1 MNGADNFIFET
12 LKGMIERQEISS
24 WHAIAFVIALTV
36 TFPIL
41 LKIGKI
47 FVFFKNIKDSKIN
60 RLEKMLSNTH
70 LEQDDIDNIK
80 RSIKSIL
87 RYRITG
93 IRDVERQYIVND
105 LISRN
110 YKLISSDFFRK
121 FRGYLIVKNGRMIF
135 KKDWGY
141 YFEINF
147 YRFFAFQYLIMALL
161 MVSLS
166 IHRGAAIGIH
176 AHIILWLIA
185 GLFIFMLQAF
195 AALIPTRKECELL
208 ENVLKTQSGT
218 GDIVVHSGIKRLFR
232 RC

>member
-1 MNGADNFIFET
+1 MNGADNFIFEI
-12 LKGMIERQEISS
+12 LKGMIDRQEISS

-36 TFPIL
+36 TFPIF

-47 FVFFKNIKDSKIN
+47 FVFFKNIKDSKLN
-60 RLEKMLSNTH
+60 RLEKILSNTH
-70 LEQDDIDNIK
+70 LEQDDIDIVK
-80 RSIKSIL
+80 RRIKSIL

-110 YKLISSDFFRK
+110 YRLISSYFFKK
-121 FRGYLIVKNGRMIF
+121 FRSYLVVKNGRMIF
-135 KKDWGY
+135 KKDWCY
-141 YFEINF
+141 YFEMNF
-147 YRFFAFQYLIMALL
+147 YRFFAFQYFIMALL

-195 AALIPTRKECELL
+195 MEMIPTRKECELL
-208 ENVLKTQSGT
+208 ESVLKTQPGSG
-218 GDIVVHSGIKRLFR
+218 DVVVHSGIKRLFCR
-232 RC
+232 H